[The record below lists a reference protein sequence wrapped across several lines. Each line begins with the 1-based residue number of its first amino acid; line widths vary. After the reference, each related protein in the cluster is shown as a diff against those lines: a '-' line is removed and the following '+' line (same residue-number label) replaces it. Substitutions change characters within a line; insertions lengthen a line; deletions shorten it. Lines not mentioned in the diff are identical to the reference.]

1 VRQFFRAHGTPFR
14 YRPPISE
21 SCIPSDPLM
30 GEDSECPPLARV
42 IVISDR
48 KEALY
53 QENMGLS

>member
-1 VRQFFRAHGTPFR
+1 
-14 YRPPISE
+14 
-21 SCIPSDPLM
+21 M
-30 GEDSECPPLARV
+30 GEDSECPPFARV